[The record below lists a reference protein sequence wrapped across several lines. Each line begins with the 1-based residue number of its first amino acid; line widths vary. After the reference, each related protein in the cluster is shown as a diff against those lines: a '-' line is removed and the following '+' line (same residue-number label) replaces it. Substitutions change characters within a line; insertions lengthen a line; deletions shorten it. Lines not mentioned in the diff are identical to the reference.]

1 MTKFIN
7 LRVFVVVFGL
17 LALFYITIFNVFYS
31 KEEAEAFP
39 HLRAR
44 FGTILSHSSDINPKT
59 DINSIEE
66 HVYCYYPKSDANFSN
81 KAGEYI
87 IRKVISIDDC
97 SSYWLG
103 AVIFTEGNW
112 VSEREKLWWSMDMK
126 YQENL
131 ASTQSESTSN

>member
-1 MTKFIN
+1 MTKFSN
-7 LRVFVVVFGL
+7 LGVFVIVFGL
-17 LALFYITIFNVFYS
+17 LSLFYITIFNVFYS
-31 KEEAEAFP
+31 KEEVEAFP

-44 FGTILSHSSDINPKT
+44 FGTILSHSSDINPKI
-59 DINSIEE
+59 DINSLEE
-66 HVYCYYPKSDANFSN
+66 HAYCYYPKSDASFEN

-87 IRKVISIDDC
+87 IKKVVSIEEC
-97 SSYWLG
+97 SSWLG

-131 ASTQSESTSN
+131 ASTESESTSN